1 MEAKETFE
9 RNLQT
14 VVNDLEKIAEN
25 RDRGGLLDYLHDAL
39 EVEIK
44 TDSEGRFVGAEVLF
58 MSGGPTVWL
67 DTQEGAVMASWNGF
81 PTTSRELPE
90 ETNDFIDDVILEYVF
105 KRRLKNDY
113 L

>member
-1 MEAKETFE
+1 MNAKETFE

-44 TDSEGRFVGAEVLF
+44 TDSEGRFIGAEILV
-58 MSGGPTVWL
+58 MNGGPTVWL
-67 DTQEGAVMASWNGF
+67 DTQEGAVMTSWNGF
-81 PTTSRELPE
+81 PTTSRELTE
-90 ETNDFIDDVILEYVF
+90 ETNDFINSVICKYM
-105 KRRLKNDY
+105 
-113 L
+113 